1 MKKNLATVL
10 ALCTSTLFASG
21 NLYAFD
27 EMAKNL
33 FDNGQYEECIQRVK
47 SKPDLQKQ
55 RDNVMLL
62 AFSNQ
67 QLYNFTNQKTFNKE
81 FDSYYDM
88 LRDKAEI
95 NDLKGLLF
103 FVSSSD
109 KPEVVKSSR
118 ELVKTVFKSMH
129 NIDDVVKIL
138 PFANSTDKKTREL
151 AFSAMVSILKPIRN
165 IVKKGG
171 TMRPVDLVYFQNQDV
186 IKSAMENI
194 EISAAREVLV
204 LIEEPALEIVDSA
217 NDPKLKDIAKNIR
230 DAVNS
235 RKKAYPDSLWY
246 SATGKEVK
254 TSVVQPPE
262 APARQTAATKGK
274 PAGR

>member
-1 MKKNLATVL
+1 MKKNISTAL
-10 ALCTSTLFASG
+10 ALCTSMLFASG

-67 QLYNFTNQKTFNKE
+67 QLYNFTNQKTYDKE
-81 FDSYYDM
+81 FDSYYD
-88 LRDKAEI
+88 LLSDKAEI

-103 FVSSSD
+103 FVGSSD

-118 ELVKTVFKSMH
+118 DLVKVVFKSMH

-151 AFSAMVSILKPIRN
+151 AFDAMVSIMKPIRT

-186 IKSAMENI
+186 IKSAMQNI
-194 EISAAREVLV
+194 DISAAREVLV
-204 LIEEPALEIVDSA
+204 LIEEPALDIVNSA
-217 NDPKLKDIAKNIR
+217 NDPGLKDISEDIT
-230 DAVNS
+230 DAVNG
-235 RKKAYPDSLWY
+235 RKKDFPNSLWY
-246 SATGKEVK
+246 SATGKQVK
-254 TSVVQPPE
+254 VSGIQN
-262 APARQTAATKGK
+262 RK
-274 PAGR
+274 R